1 MILVQGI
8 ILLKIVL
15 CLMKAGVD
23 FRSKQS
29 LANVWCD
36 LSLLYFSITDNTAI
50 HKIRDALG
58 NQESHSSKLKQSL
71 I

>member
-1 MILVQGI
+1 
-8 ILLKIVL
+8 
-15 CLMKAGVD
+15 MKAGVD

-29 LANVWCD
+29 LANVCCD

-58 NQESHSSKLKQSL
+58 NQESHSSKLKQKL
-71 I
+71 NLVRGRVKKPP